1 MHHSIYQSF
10 EYFTHTV
17 LIFSGESIFR
27 EYTSAHTFVVK
38 DIPMKIKDA
47 NQLIYRS
54 WNVQLGKDNLPQEQW
69 LNALSNRSLV
79 TDKHNPYKLD
89 RIWTSF
95 RTVIAYDWVDGFLFH
110 MLFELDILP
119 IFKLK
124 YNRYKEAFYAISIPE
139 ESGFPVPA
147 SGVPAGCTEPS
158 STYNT
163 IILASGSKTG
173 WHSYGENWNDL
184 TTSIKEGSIQVEG
197 FYLPD
202 VTFFT
207 SSSFDLSIDNL

>member
-1 MHHSIYQSF
+1 
-10 EYFTHTV
+10 
-17 LIFSGESIFR
+17 
-27 EYTSAHTFVVK
+27 
-38 DIPMKIKDA
+38 MKIKDA
-47 NQLIYRS
+47 DHPLFHIPEFRFEKES
-54 WNVQLGKDNLPQEQW
+54 LPTDQW
-69 LNALSNRSLV
+69 LNSLSKGTLI
-79 TDKHNPYKLD
+79 TDKHDPFKLYLT
-89 RIWTSF
+89 WTSF

-124 YNRYKEAFYAISIPE
+124 YNRHKQASYAISIPE
-139 ESGFPVPA
+139 DSGFPVPA
-147 SGVPAGCTEPS
+147 SGVAAGCTEPS

-173 WHSYGENWNDL
+173 WHAYGENWNDL

-197 FYLPD
+197 FYLPN

-207 SSSFDLSIDNL
+207 STSFDLSIDNL